1 MIVWMNTR
9 AEFVATTELLLQYSE
24 GIESVVAKAT
34 KLAGYCRACEGIR
47 QMQVTLEA
55 PNGTWRNLLEGMVCE
70 CGLNGRC
77 RSALA
82 VLDEILIGR
91 QFASALVLERLTPFY
106 GQLAMRL
113 PGLIGCEYLGDTVP
127 AGALVEKAGIA
138 VRSENMM
145 AFALESDAL
154 DIVMHFDV
162 LEHVPDWRL
171 GLRECWRVLRPGG
184 IMLFT
189 TPFYDGLER
198 NIVRADWQE
207 GKIRYLLPAA
217 YHGNPLSSEGS
228 LVYIHPSWEVFEC
241 LTSIGFG
248 SVRMAVCY
256 DPIQGIFSN
265 GCPFPDGHT
274 WPLVFVV
281 TK

>member
-1 MIVWMNTR
+1 
-9 AEFVATTELLLQYSE
+9 
-24 GIESVVAKAT
+24 
-34 KLAGYCRACEGIR
+34 
-47 QMQVTLEA
+47 
-55 PNGTWRNLLEGMVCE
+55 
-70 CGLNGRC
+70 
-77 RSALA
+77 
-82 VLDEILIGR
+82 
-91 QFASALVLERLTPFY
+91 
-106 GQLAMRL
+106 MRL